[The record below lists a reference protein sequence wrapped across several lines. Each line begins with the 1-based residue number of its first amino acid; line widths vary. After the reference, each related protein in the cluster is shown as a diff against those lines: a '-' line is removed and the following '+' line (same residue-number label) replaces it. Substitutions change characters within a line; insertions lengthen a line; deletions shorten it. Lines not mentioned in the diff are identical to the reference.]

1 MEESDSERIR
11 RKKYIDEK
19 IKLGQYT
26 EANYK
31 ELSNLGIFDL
41 IIEKIKDQGSAE
53 FDNKIFIS
61 EKGVLFEILEVP
73 NEQEKNS
80 SFALKSKEEG
90 SEFSSALHQAIK
102 NDISEGVKMIG
113 KIYEISENSIMNK
126 GQTNQHINS
135 QQLLYKENIEEA
147 IRLLDSNPNLESVFI
162 PYKEQNIHTDKE
174 KKTEITEE
182 KATEIALK
190 IYNILH
196 SEQQKDSDL
205 IKENQILLLALTY
218 NITQDSQLELI
229 IEKYLEYVELESD
242 PTIDEYENIDKIY
255 NIFKPIINSQIV
267 SSKNKLKDH
276 KNEKKH
282 DVISNSEGKQSEIS
296 NLEGKQSEIPNS
308 EGKQD
313 IISNS
318 EGKQDIISD
327 LNETSDY
334 M

>member
-1 MEESDSERIR
+1 MR
-11 RKKYIDEK
+11 
-19 IKLGQYT
+19 
-26 EANYK
+26 
-31 ELSNLGIFDL
+31 
-41 IIEKIKDQGSAE
+41 
-53 FDNKIFIS
+53 
-61 EKGVLFEILEVP
+61 
-73 NEQEKNS
+73 
-80 SFALKSKEEG
+80 
-90 SEFSSALHQAIK
+90 
-102 NDISEGVKMIG
+102 
-113 KIYEISENSIMNK
+113 
-126 GQTNQHINS
+126 
-135 QQLLYKENIEEA
+135 
-147 IRLLDSNPNLESVFI
+147 
-162 PYKEQNIHTDKE
+162 
-174 KKTEITEE
+174 
-182 KATEIALK
+182 
-190 IYNILH
+190 

-255 NIFKPIINSQIV
+255 NIFKPIINSQLKINNNQFSSTNPNLFQLKFSPSLIG

-282 DVISNSEGKQSEIS
+282 DVISNS
-296 NLEGKQSEIPNS
+296 EGKQSEIPNS